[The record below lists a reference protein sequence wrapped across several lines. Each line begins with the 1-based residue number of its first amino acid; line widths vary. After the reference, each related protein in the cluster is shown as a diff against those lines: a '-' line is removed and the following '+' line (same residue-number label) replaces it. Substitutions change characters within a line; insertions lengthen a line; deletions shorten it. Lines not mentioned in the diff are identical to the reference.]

1 MEPRLELFGM
11 RRSPARFLAPIAL
24 VAFAVALYSV
34 VHDGRGTT
42 GGNSDGTATPT
53 ATATS
58 TSKKK
63 TSSSTKKKRRTYTVK
78 SGDTL
83 SAIAEKTGVSLQVLN
98 ELNPNADTLSPGQK
112 LRLSK

>member
-1 MEPRLELFGM
+1 M

-34 VHDGRGTT
+34 VHDGQGSA
-42 GGNSDGTATPT
+42 GSNSNGSATPT
-53 ATATS
+53 ATSTS
-58 TSKKK
+58 TAKKK
-63 TSSSTKKKRRTYTVK
+63 TSSSSKKKRKTYTVK
-78 SGDTL
+78 AGDTL
-83 SAIAEKTGVSLQVLN
+83 SGIAEKTGVSLEVLN

>member
-1 MEPRLELFGM
+1 VGARIDLFGM

-34 VHDGRGTT
+34 AKDPSKSSES
-42 GGNSDGTATPT
+42 NSSGANPT

-58 TSKKK
+58 TSKSSAKKK
-63 TSSSTKKKRRTYTVK
+63 TSKKRKTYTVK

-83 SAIAEKTGVSLQVLN
+83 SGIAEKTGVSLETLN
-98 ELNPNADTLSPGQK
+98 ELNPDADTLSPGQK
-112 LRLSK
+112 LRLR